1 MANETELETPPYP
14 TLDSTGWIT
23 KPEAKADA
31 VMLGYL
37 QANYSQSVLFQG
49 KIRSFQYTIQQNQ
62 HNQAMLVTAIE
73 DDLKEIYGAYFD
85 LAEVR
90 CEIREPGKAY
100 TGSDSAFDVE
110 LSIDVMQNGVRVSVG
125 RLLSVIDS
133 KVAKIVPIQLR

>member
-1 MANETELETPPYP
+1 MANEVELETPPYP

-49 KIRSFQYTIQQNQ
+49 KIRSFQYTLQQNQ
-62 HNQAMLVTAIE
+62 HNPSNLESAVEE
-73 DDLKEIYGAYFD
+73 DLQTIYGAYFD

-90 CEIREPGKAY
+90 CRVRELGKAH

-110 LSIDVMQNGVRVSVG
+110 LSIDVLQNGVRVSVG

-133 KVAKIVPIQLR
+133 KVAKILPLQLR